1 MTMTWGEL
9 SGMIDSLPDGVRDQ
23 DVQVYDYEC
32 GVSALADDVEPFDL
46 ESGEG
51 PWYLTVSRWF
61 S

>member
-1 MTMTWGEL
+1 
-9 SGMIDSLPDGVRDQ
+9 MIDSLPDDVRDS

-32 GVSALADDVEPFDL
+32 GVSALVDDVEPFDL